1 MKKNNIK
8 FILRTLPIICFTACL
23 LVDKAQAQTRKKT
36 VTRTTTRTT
45 KKLTVGEVLK
55 RAQSANR
62 GGKANFTQKTNTV
75 LPQSQFNFQKQRENV
90 DLSSVKPPRTSE
102 IFKGESTNQIE
113 YEKTLDSQISE
124 LYKLTQK
131 YKQSNS
137 RGELWLRLAEL
148 YVEKVGLVDSR
159 KQTEYDLKLKAYE
172 SGKTKIK
179 PKLDTAQAREYNKR
193 AIQLYDWFQRD
204 YPRDPKMPQAL
215 FFLGYNYFELGDYA
229 KGSHFYSRLTKE
241 YPNSPFVGEAH
252 FALAENYFE
261 NEKWADAYKEYA
273 YLIKNRKHRLHTFA
287 MYKGGWCLFRLGK
300 TAQAIQYLNYIVK
313 NAAAQNSDETVA
325 GKKLDSARLENEAL
339 RDLVVFYADLG
350 DTQKAINYFR
360 NINNKDSKKYIE
372 KLAYYYADK
381 GNRNASREVFRLLI
395 DQDPTAKKAFE
406 YQYQIVQ
413 NYFYAKNSPSFK
425 EELYRWITD
434 FGPNSQWYA
443 TNKGDTEFM
452 QNSYKLREQ
461 TLRNYIMQQHQTA
474 QNSRASYSQQNALQ
488 GYKLYFQEFPDSPN
502 VADMHFLYGELL
514 YDMKRYQEASN
525 EYTWVAEKAP
535 NSKYG
540 AKASQNLLLAIEKA
554 LPKDEELQKRVGDSI
569 EPIAMDPRVEK
580 FIRSATWYLQ
590 KYPNTDKDAEIKF
603 RVGRLYY
610 QTNNF
615 GPAEKQFKE
624 IVKKHPKTKYAEYS
638 ANLLLDIYNLKKD
651 YDGLEKM
658 GTELLANESIAGT
671 KAGSDIRGVLEKASF
686 KKAQDL
692 EGQKK
697 YAESAQQ
704 YQTFYEQNPKSDLAT
719 MALFNAGVNFE
730 RAGNNSDAIKNYKR
744 VVAAKDKQAENLK
757 PKAQKL
763 LAKLYQDSG
772 LFEESAALFK
782 QIARENPKDPLRANY
797 IFNAAVM
804 YEALGQNKDAISNYR
819 EFIEINKNKTENANT
834 LFNIAQIQRKAGQ
847 KWPAATSYRDYVDL
861 PHATL
866 EKKAEALYWI
876 SELPGKREDKE
887 KARDRVLGF
896 YRRAGG
902 DTKSKIA
909 TYAAKIKF
917 KDAQTTYAE
926 LRAIRI
932 PANPAKQKAAVD
944 NKLNTL
950 NRLNTQLAEI
960 IKYDSA
966 DEIVD
971 SLNLLAEANQHMA
984 NSIRNTP
991 VPGNL
996 KEEQRKQY
1004 LAGIEQIAEPFAKK
1018 ATESY
1023 KLAVDRARDL
1033 EVYNASYRNALK
1045 EMETKAPKEYLP
1057 RKEVG
1062 MDSRLINWM
1071 GER

>member
-1 MKKNNIK
+1 MKNNKIK
-8 FILRTLPIICFTACL
+8 SIFWVLPIVCL
-23 LVDKAQAQTRKKT
+23 TVDAYSQNNRKT
-36 VTRTTTRTT
+36 VTRTTVT
-45 KKLTVGEVLK
+45 KRVTVGEMLK
-55 RAQSANR
+55 KAQATDR
-62 GGKANFTQKTNTV
+62 GGKVNMTQKANTV
-75 LPQSQFNFQKQRENV
+75 LPQSQFNFQKPKENV
-90 DLSSVKPPRTSE
+90 DLSSVKPPRTSD
-102 IFKGESTNQIE
+102 IFRGESSNQIE
-113 YEKTLDSQISE
+113 YEKTLDSQINE
-124 LYKLTQK
+124 LFKLTQK

-148 YVEKVGLVDSR
+148 YVEKAGLVDSR
-159 KQTEYDLKLKAYE
+159 KQNEYDQKLKDFQA
-172 SGKTKIK
+172 GKTKIK
-179 PKLDTAQAREYNKR
+179 PKFDTMQAREYNKK

-204 YPRDPKMPQAL
+204 YPKDPKMPQAL

-229 KGSHFYSRLTKE
+229 KGTHFYSRLTKE

-261 NEKWADAYKEYA
+261 TEKWADAYKEYA
-273 YLIKNRKHRLHTFA
+273 SLIKNRKHRLHTFA

-300 TAQAIQYLNYIVK
+300 TQQAIQYLDYIVK
-313 NAAAQNSDETVA
+313 NGAAQNSDEGMA
-325 GKKLDSARLENEAL
+325 GKRVNTAKLEGEAL

-350 DTQKAINYFR
+350 DTKKAVNYFR
-360 NINNKDSKKYIE
+360 NVNSKEARNYIE

-381 GNRNASREVFRLLI
+381 GNREGSKEVFRMLI
-395 DQDPTAKKAFE
+395 DQEPTSKKAFE

-413 NYFYAKNSPSFK
+413 NYFYSKNSPSFK

-443 TNKGDTEFM
+443 VNKGDDAFI

-474 QNSRASYSQQNALQ
+474 QNSRAAFSQQNALQ

-514 YDMKRYQEASN
+514 YDMNKFQEASN

-535 NSKYG
+535 NGKYG
-540 AKASQNLLLAIEKA
+540 AKASQNLLLSIEKA
-554 LPKDEELQKRVGDSI
+554 LPKDDELQKRVGDSV

-624 IVKKHPKTKYAEYS
+624 IVQKHPKSKYAEYS

-651 YDGLEKM
+651 YEGLEKM

-692 EGQKK
+692 EGQRK
-697 YAESAQQ
+697 YLESAQQ
-704 YQTFYEQNPKSDLAT
+704 YQTFYEQNSKSDLAT

-730 RAGNNSDAIKNYKR
+730 RAGNNADAIKNYKR
-744 VVAAKDKQAENLK
+744 VVAANDKRADSLR

-772 LFEESAALFK
+772 LFEESATLFK
-782 QIARENPKDPLRANY
+782 QIAKESPKDPLTPNY
-797 IFNAAVM
+797 IYNAAVM
-804 YEALGQNKDAISNYR
+804 YEALGRYKEAIANYR
-819 EFIEINKNKTENANT
+819 EFIHINKKQTENANT
-834 LFNIAQIQRKAGQ
+834 LFNIAQIQRKIEQ
-847 KWPAATSYRDYVDL
+847 KWPAAATYREYIEL
-861 PHATL
+861 PHAGL

-887 KARDRVLGF
+887 QARDRVLGF

-902 DTKSKIA
+902 DVKSKIA
-909 TYAAKIKF
+909 AYAAKIKF
-917 KDAQTTYAE
+917 KEAETTYSE
-926 LRAIRI
+926 LKQIRI
-932 PANPAKQKAAVD
+932 PADPTKQKAAVD
-944 NKLNTL
+944 RKLETL
-950 NRLNTQLAEI
+950 NRLNTQLTEI

-966 DEIVD
+966 EEIVS
-971 SLNLLAEANQHMA
+971 SLSLLGDANQHMA
-984 NSIRNTP
+984 NSIRGTP

-996 KEEQRKQY
+996 KEEQKKQY
-1004 LAGIEQIAEPFAKK
+1004 LEGIEKIAEPFAIK
-1018 ATESY
+1018 ARDSY
-1023 KLAVDRARDL
+1023 KLAVDRGRDL
-1033 EVYNASYRNALK
+1033 DVYNSSYKNALK
-1045 EMETKAPKEYLP
+1045 EMEIKSPNDYPA
-1057 RKEVG
+1057 RKEIG